1 MTPVMVKL
9 TIGSHNLDLTKE
21 GYAPGAT
28 PLEITPDEL
37 PGGSITV
44 ELGGLSRD
52 TVELRDGSVVLGDV
66 ISLSMTQVVVRVDGR
81 DQAYDRN
88 QVKRLTLVEREVVQ
102 QPAVVQPAQPH
113 P

>member
-1 MTPVMVKL
+1 V
-9 TIGSHNLDLTKE
+9 
-21 GYAPGAT
+21 
-28 PLEITPDEL
+28 TPDEL

-66 ISLSMTQVVVRVDGR
+66 ISVSMTQVLVRVDGR
-81 DQAYDRN
+81 EQTYDRN
-88 QVKRLTLVEREVVQ
+88 QVKKVMLVEREVIQ
-102 QPAVVQPAQPH
+102 QAPVTQPVPAQSH

>member
-1 MTPVMVKL
+1 V
-9 TIGSHNLDLTKE
+9 
-21 GYAPGAT
+21 
-28 PLEITPDEL
+28 TPDEL

-66 ISLSMTQVVVRVDGR
+66 VSLSMTQVVVRVEGKE
-81 DQAYDRN
+81 QSYDRN
-88 QVKRLTLVEREVVQ
+88 QIKKIMLVEREVII
-102 QPAVVQPAQPH
+102 QPSVTQPVPAQPR